1 MALCSDNIYSLII
14 FFLKKKTKQTFINL
28 FKKYEGQAIWLID
41 QEVSTQEQNRFE

>member
-1 MALCSDNIYSLII
+1 MFRQYIQFNY
-14 FFLKKKTKQTFINL
+14 FFFKKKKTKQTFINL

>member
-1 MALCSDNIYSLII
+1 MFRQYIQFNY
-14 FFLKKKTKQTFINL
+14 FFFKKKKKQTFINL